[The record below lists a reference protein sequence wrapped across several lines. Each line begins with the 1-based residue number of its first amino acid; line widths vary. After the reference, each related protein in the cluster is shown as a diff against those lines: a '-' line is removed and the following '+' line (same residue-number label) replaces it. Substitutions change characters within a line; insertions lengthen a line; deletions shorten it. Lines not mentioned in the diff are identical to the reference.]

1 MADLFV
7 VANVASDERP
17 PDQLERER
25 ALDVR
30 QSWIVEAPA
39 GSGKTGLLIQRYL
52 KLLADESVDQPEQ
65 VLAITFTVKA
75 TNEMRER
82 VVAQLEGAARGD
94 PLREGSD
101 FARETRRLAEA
112 VLRRDALLGWRLLE
126 RPRRLRVRTID
137 SVCGEIALSLPV
149 LSGSGGRQTPVEDPT
164 PMYREAARQTLMQ
177 LGGNDAELDAA
188 LRTVLLHRD
197 GSLADCERLL
207 MEMLPLRN
215 QWGELVPLLGRSWTM
230 PISTARYCRGCR
242 RRWNTQY
249 VRD

>member
-7 VANVASDERP
+7 VAKSEKSHDQSSETLP
-17 PDQLERER
+17 PDWQEREL

-52 KLLADESVDQPEQ
+52 KLLADESVEQPEQ

-75 TNEMRER
+75 TGEMRER
-82 VVAQLEGAARGD
+82 IVDQLEMAARGD
-94 PLREGSD
+94 ALKVNSV
-101 FARETRRLAEA
+101 FARETRTLAEA
-112 VLRRDALLGWRLLE
+112 VLQRDAMLGWRLLE
-126 RPRRLRVRTID
+126 NPRRLRIRTID
-137 SVCGEIALSLPV
+137 SVCGEIARSLPV
-149 LSGSGGRQTPVEDPT
+149 LSGGGGRQTPVEDAT

-177 LGGNDAELDAA
+177 LGGPDAGLDAA

-207 MEMLPLRN
+207 MEMLSLRN
-215 QWGELVPLLGRSWTM
+215 QWGALVPLLGRSGDD
-230 PISTARYCRGCR
+230 R
-242 RRWNTQY
+242 
-249 VRD
+249 